1 TSSRISSTTSSESP
15 MEKSDPPVPY
25 RVEYSSFVLQH
36 LRLLAREAATRGDG
50 PAFVAALREFHRRLE
65 LYPQF
70 GDPIVDLSLEEG
82 QIRLGIIRPLS
93 MRYGV
98 YEQRR
103 LVICGATPI
112 LLPMARPDPDA
123 SE

>member
-1 TSSRISSTTSSESP
+1 
-15 MEKSDPPVPY
+15 MEENDPPVRY
-25 RVEYSSFVLQH
+25 TVEYSSFVRQH

-50 PAFVAALREFHRRLE
+50 PAFAVALREFHRRLE

-70 GDPIVDLSLEEG
+70 GDPIMDLTVEEG
-82 QIRLGIIRPLS
+82 QIRVGIIRPLS

-98 YEQRR
+98 YEARR
-103 LVICGATPI
+103 LVLCGALPI
-112 LLPMARPDPDA
+112 LMPMARPDAEA

>member
-1 TSSRISSTTSSESP
+1 

-25 RVEYSSFVLQH
+25 TVEYSSFVLQH
-36 LRLLAREAATRGDG
+36 LRRLAQEASARGDG

-65 LYPQF
+65 LFPQF
-70 GDPIVDLSLEEG
+70 GDPIMDLSTEEG

-98 YEQRR
+98 CEARR
-103 LVICGATPI
+103 LVLCAALPV
-112 LLPMARPDPDA
+112 LLPIAKPDA
-123 SE
+123 EASE